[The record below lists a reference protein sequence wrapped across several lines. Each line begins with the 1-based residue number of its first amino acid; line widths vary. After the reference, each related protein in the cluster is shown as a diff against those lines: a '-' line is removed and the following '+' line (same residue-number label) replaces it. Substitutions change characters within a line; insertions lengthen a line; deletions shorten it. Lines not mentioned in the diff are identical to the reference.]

1 MQWTDQ
7 DALAS
12 LVEASARLTEAR
24 KAYTRALIAAKVEH
38 SYHEIGKA
46 LGLTRAGAQS
56 AVKQART
63 AK

>member
-1 MQWTDQ
+1 MTAHPLAELAKARRQLEVAQ
-7 DALAS
+7 HNYAQAL
-12 LVEASARLTEAR
+12 LVAKE
-24 KAYTRALIAAKVEH
+24 IA